1 VITTAAAST
10 HFAASHANPRR
21 GTIRERAE
29 RAAHFRKGGPTMT
42 QSTPDYILGHS
53 DPELARLDRQA
64 RLLDPVTRQ
73 YFEAAGIAPGMR
85 VLDVGS
91 GAGHT
96 AILAAQLVGSA
107 GEVVGT
113 DRVAKSVAT
122 ATNHA
127 KAKGFANASFR
138 EGDPAEMRFERPFD
152 AIVGRY
158 VLIFQAEPGQW
169 LAGLIRHLRP
179 GGLVV
184 FHEPDGEFACSLP
197 PVPTYDRCMRWVA
210 ETFGNTGTRM
220 KKGRR
225 LRDIFLEAGLPT
237 PNMRMQVAIGD
248 ALSAA
253 DWLRALAELVLAI
266 APAMRAHGIATA
278 AEIAEIEHHTFADR
292 LVKEVAASGSLVIG
306 RAEIGAWSRRP
317 QD

>member
-1 VITTAAAST
+1 MAQS
-10 HFAASHANPRR
+10 S
-21 GTIRERAE
+21 GGAE
-29 RAAHFRKGGPTMT
+29 RFGRGDLIMT
-42 QSTPDYILGHS
+42 KPASDYILGHG

-96 AILAAQLVGSA
+96 ALLAAALVGSA

-122 ATNHA
+122 ATSHA
-127 KAKGFANASFR
+127 KAKNYANVSFR
-138 EGDPAEMRFERPFD
+138 EGDPAEMKFERPFD

-158 VLIFQAEPGQW
+158 VLIFQPDPGQW
-169 LAGLIRHLRP
+169 LGALVRHLKP
-179 GGLVV
+179 GGLLA
-184 FHEPDGEFACSLP
+184 FHEPHGEFASSLP
-197 PVPTYDRCMRWVA
+197 PVPLYDRCMRWVV
-210 ETFGNTGTRM
+210 ETFGCTGTSM

-225 LRDIFLEAGLPT
+225 LRDIFLESGLPT
-237 PNMRMQVAIGD
+237 PRMQMQVGIGD
-248 ALSAA
+248 AVSAA
-253 DWLRALAELVLAI
+253 DWLRALADLVLAI
-266 APAMRAHGIATA
+266 APAMQAHGIATA
-278 AEIAEIEHHTFADR
+278 EEIAEIQAPTFADR
-292 LVKEVAASGSLVIG
+292 LIKEVAASRSLIIG

-317 QD
+317 QEWSPPLAV